1 MKSIGVAL
9 CAATAAFAIT
19 SIFAAPASAAYVI
32 KFEQVGSNVVATGS
46 GSINVSGMTY
56 TGNTFFNTPFA
67 SYVAPY
73 AAQTFIGT
81 GKVDKY
87 AGVSGASTWGAGPF
101 TPAWGGQTGAG
112 VSLRMQD
119 QSIWVPL
126 GYVSGTDLGI
136 STATYTNTD
145 FATLGLTSGTYVY
158 TFGQGATADTFTIEI
173 PGAVPEPSTWAMML
187 IGFGAIGASMRRRKV
202 GYKALQ
208 AV

>member
-1 MKSIGVAL
+1 M
-9 CAATAAFAIT
+9 
-19 SIFAAPASAAYVI
+19 
-32 KFEQVGSNVVATGS
+32 
-46 GSINVSGMTY
+46 SGMTP

-87 AGVSGASTWGAGPF
+87 SGVSGASTWGDGPF

-145 FATLGLTSGTYVY
+145 LATLGLNPGTYIY
-158 TFGQGATADTFTIEI
+158 TFGQGATADTFTVEI
-173 PGAVPEPSTWAMML
+173 AAAGAVPEPSTWAMML
-187 IGFGAIGASMRRRKV
+187 VGFGAIGASIRRRRRGTAIPQMV
-202 GYKALQ
+202 
-208 AV
+208 